1 MIRDVTASD
10 FDALLRLNLA
20 SEHFLS
26 PMNRARLEFLQ
37 RQAAYCRVVWRDAEV
52 AAFLLAFREG
62 VDYDSP
68 NYQWFARRYSSFLYI
83 DRVVVDLRHH
93 GKKLG
98 SALYNDLFDFA
109 RASGVT
115 SVACEFDG
123 DSAECGIESVS
134 RPIRLPGSW
143 RAVDCQRREKS
154 FVAGSVMYCDC
165 DLKNPSMPPVFD
177 RVM

>member
-115 SVACEFDG
+115 SVACEFDVIPPNAASSMFHARFG
-123 DSAECGIESVS
+123 FQEVGVQWIANGEKKVS
-134 RPIRLPGSW
+134 LQEASCI
-143 RAVDCQRREKS
+143 AI
-154 FVAGSVMYCDC
+154 AT
-165 DLKNPSMPPVFD
+165 
-177 RVM
+177 